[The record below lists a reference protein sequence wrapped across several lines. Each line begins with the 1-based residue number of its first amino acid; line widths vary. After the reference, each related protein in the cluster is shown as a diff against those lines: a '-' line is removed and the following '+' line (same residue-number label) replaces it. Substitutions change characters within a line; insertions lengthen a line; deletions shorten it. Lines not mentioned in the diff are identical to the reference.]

1 MTWIDFVWETD
12 TETSPEVVKV
22 MNELESFH
30 RFLADQL
37 SPGDSMLSPEE
48 CLDLWRAR
56 NPPEHPSEAEVEAI
70 REAIDDMRAGDA
82 GQPVREFLG
91 GFREGERTSA

>member
-1 MTWIDFVWETD
+1 
-12 TETSPEVVKV
+12 
-22 MNELESFH
+22 MNELESFY

-37 SPGDSMLSPEE
+37 SRGGSMLSPEE

-56 NPPEHPSEAEVEAI
+56 NPREHPSEAEVEAI

-82 GQPVREFLG
+82 GQPLRDFLAEFRDG
-91 GFREGERTSA
+91 RRTSA